1 MVERGTRCE
10 GEFVVACLSPTW
22 RARVLLVSCPPGT
35 VDSVAVP
42 GASCLFLVAAVFVRT
57 AGMGPG
63 PNAQHQSDQCEC
75 DLLHLVLLTQKRA
88 RPSLSEHQTWPLGVC
103 P

>member
-1 MVERGTRCE
+1 
-10 GEFVVACLSPTW
+10 
-22 RARVLLVSCPPGT
+22 
-35 VDSVAVP
+35 
-42 GASCLFLVAAVFVRT
+42 
-57 AGMGPG
+57 MGPG